1 MHHAK
6 VACFILFAGLASLLP
21 AQELVPTAAPA
32 PAQPTPAPLQPDDP
46 RLVQIVELVRAGLS
60 EALIGEH
67 VSRTQPGFTLTTK
80 DLLYLKQNGVPE
92 SIIAALMTSARA
104 AAATPTVAPT
114 PTPEPVREA
123 AGLILDRGFGK
134 KDHQGKLMISR
145 QEIKWVDREDSR
157 GNLTLYP
164 QGIRNITLRCRPSG
178 SESFCYQLNLQMIAG
193 DTFKFEDAE
202 RERGGN
208 KGILAAVEALKA
220 FFPDLTVV
228 EQSK

>member
-1 MHHAK
+1 MHHPK
-6 VACFILFAGLASLLP
+6 VAILILFAGLASLSA
-21 AQELVPTAAPA
+21 AQELVPTVTPT

-60 EALIGEH
+60 EALIAEH
-67 VSRTQPGFTLTTK
+67 VSRIQPGFTLTTK
-80 DLLYLKQNGVPE
+80 DLLYLKHNGVSE
-92 SIIAALMTSARA
+92 SIIASLMTSAKPPE
-104 AAATPTVAPT
+104 ATPSPAPT

-134 KDHQGKLMISR
+134 KDHQGKLLISR

-164 QGIRNITLRCRPSG
+164 NGIRSITLRCRPSG
-178 SESFCYQLNLQMIAG
+178 SESFCYQLNIEMIAG

-220 FFPDLTVV
+220 FFPDLAVV
-228 EQSK
+228 EKSK

>member
-1 MHHAK
+1 MRFGT
-6 VACFILFAGLASLLP
+6 VGILLLAFSVSFVT
-21 AQELVPTAAPA
+21 AQETPAPPPPTA
-32 PAQPTPAPLQPDDP
+32 TPVPLQPDDP

-60 EALIGEH
+60 ESLIAEH

-92 SIIAALMTSARA
+92 SIIASLMTSAKL
-104 AAATPTVAPT
+104 AAATPTPTPT

-123 AGLILDRGFGK
+123 GGLILDRGFGK
-134 KDHQGKLMISR
+134 KDRQGKLLISHE
-145 QEIKWVDREDSR
+145 EIRWVDLEDSR

-164 QGIRNITLRCRPSG
+164 RGIRNITLKCRPTG
-178 SESFCYQLNLQMIAG
+178 SETFCYQLNIRMIAG
-193 DTFKFEDAE
+193 DNFKFEDAE

-228 EQSK
+228 EKSK